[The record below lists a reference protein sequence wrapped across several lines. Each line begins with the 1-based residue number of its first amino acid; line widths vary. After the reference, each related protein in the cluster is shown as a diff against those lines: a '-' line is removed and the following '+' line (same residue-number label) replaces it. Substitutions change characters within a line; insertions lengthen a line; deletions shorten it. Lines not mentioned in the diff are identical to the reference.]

1 LAHFARFDEVL
12 LKSNTRTSAKRRCHR
27 AKRRETATT
36 NELKMNTESTPPRNE
51 DVLTLDEA
59 ASILKVSR
67 RTMQTKIR
75 KGEIRASKISRRI
88 VRLFRSDINNF
99 LLRKSTIK

>member
-1 LAHFARFDEVL
+1 
-12 LKSNTRTSAKRRCHR
+12 
-27 AKRRETATT
+27 
-36 NELKMNTESTPPRNE
+36 MNTEPIPQRND

-67 RTMQTKIR
+67 RTIQTKIK

-88 VRLFRSDINNF
+88 VRLFRGDVLDF
-99 LLRKSTIK
+99 LLRNQ